1 MPKITSKQSKELKCL
16 ALLGEPS
23 PEIIAWVASKRAEP
37 GTAKAQRVGAPR
49 CITTSKGTHGYVRV
63 GAESMQRI
71 AEAAEKRA
79 ADRAGDG
86 GMGRTG
92 AQGGEN
98 LIAAEWQCTNVIT
111 EFFRPSLTLFL
122 DAIILFPPHPWTLPV
137 LPWDLFGEISV
148 VFRTPDPIVSLN
160 SRAQL
165 LVRTLVSDLTLP
177 PMIHSLELLPINGPK
192 RLEGR
197 EWELVLSRMRNLTN
211 LGISQHVELT
221 DIARQGISFRLT
233 HFTAFDHLV
242 ESWGAFL
249 HTQST
254 IVQLE
259 LDLTMA
265 GPAPFL
271 PALKTLIA
279 RAESAAQILERNSVA
294 ELILSQPDTDLRG
307 IPDDALG
314 IFARAQPGLVTLRLG
329 CGELLALMNLPN
341 VCVGVVNLILD
352 GDGTWEWDRQL
363 RTLRGALSELR
374 KSKSPALRTL
384 RLVAWDRQPSA
395 RNVFKAVR
403 SRSVAG
409 RLSSVHYCNEVRGCH
424 HWARSKDEL
433 GDEAGCDFAKSK
445 LLESVEETPS
455 WMEEEDTDE
464 DVVLPPNSEYWDL
477 DDSDRE
483 LSPDSD

>member
-37 GTAKAQRVGAPR
+37 GTAKARALERLAASQLRKARVAELMR
-49 CITTSKGTHGYVRV
+49 LRQASMCRQTILFSDGYVRV

-79 ADRAGDG
+79 ADRAA
-86 GMGRTG
+86 MEEWVERERKV
-92 AQGGEN
+92 ARLINLRNQGKEN
-98 LIAAEWQCTNVIT
+98 RKFTHLSSYQLTVRNGSKAASGSCT
-111 EFFRPSLTLFL
+111 S
-122 DAIILFPPHPWTLPV
+122 
-137 LPWDLFGEISV
+137 
-148 VFRTPDPIVSLN
+148 N
-160 SRAQL
+160 SRTSLGKGSAFDL
-165 LVRTLVSDLTLP
+165 LTSP
-177 PMIHSLELLPINGPK
+177 
-192 RLEGR
+192 
-197 EWELVLSRMRNLTN
+197 
-211 LGISQHVELT
+211 
-221 DIARQGISFRLT
+221 
-233 HFTAFDHLV
+233 AFDHLV

-395 RNVFKAVR
+395 RNVFKGVR

-433 GDEAGCDFAKSK
+433 GDEAGCDFAKK
-445 LLESVEETPS
+445 ETPS

>member
-1 MPKITSKQSKELKCL
+1 MPKITSEKSKELKCL

-23 PEIIAWVASKRAEP
+23 PEIRAWVASKRAEP
-37 GTAKAQRVGAPR
+37 GTAKARALERLAASQLRKARVAELMR
-49 CITTSKGTHGYVRV
+49 LRQTSMSRKTILFSDGYVRV
-63 GAESMQRI
+63 GAESLQRI

-79 ADRAGDG
+79 ADRAA
-86 GMGRTG
+86 MEERVERERKT
-92 AQGGEN
+92 
-98 LIAAEWQCTNVIT
+98 LVRLNVLSRST
-111 EFFRPSLTLFL
+111 RPIVRRFL
-122 DAIILFPPHPWTLPV
+122 YHRIV
-137 LPWDLFGEISV
+137 
-148 VFRTPDPIVSLN
+148 VSLN

-165 LVRTLVSDLTLP
+165 LVRTLESDPTLP
-177 PMIHSLELLPINGPK
+177 PMIHSLELLPINGVK

-211 LGISQHVELT
+211 LGISEHVELT
-221 DIARQGISFRLT
+221 DIARQGISFQLT

-249 HTQST
+249 HTQPT

-279 RAESAAQILERNSVA
+279 RAEPAAHILERNSVA

-307 IPDDALG
+307 IPDDALD
-314 IFARAQPGLVTLRLG
+314 IFSRAQPGLVTLRLG

-341 VCVGVVNLILD
+341 VCVGIVNLVLD

-374 KSKSPALRTL
+374 KSRSPALRTL

-395 RNVFKAVR
+395 RNVFKAVQ

-409 RLSSVHYCNEVRGCH
+409 RLSNVHYCNETQGCH
-424 HWARSKDEL
+424 HWARSKDDL
-433 GDEAGCDFAKSK
+433 GGEAGCDFAKGK

-464 DVVLPPNSEYWDL
+464 EVVMPPDSEYWDL